1 MDCTEK
7 YALWGRR
14 RRDESSWQPP
24 SRIFLLV
31 NVCPI
36 GVDLCDSFSKS
47 QSLPLN
53 SPRSHLHAEVT
64 WKRDTKYTQR
74 VPR

>member
-24 SRIFLLV
+24 SRIFLLI

-36 GVDLCDSFSKS
+36 GVNLTYVTVS
-47 QSLPLN
+47 QKARV
-53 SPRSHLHAEVT
+53 SPSTPHVVISML
-64 WKRDTKYTQR
+64 K
-74 VPR
+74 